1 MRMPTGFRVALLA
14 ALLTLA
20 ANVAVVGFIR
30 WRAHDESAG
39 LIHRQVVEEGSAL
52 DAVYASGDE
61 VALRRAIADIL
72 AVRDP
77 QYFAA
82 ILGPDGRPKAGNV
95 AAFAGTPG
103 AGYRIGRLRRRGA
116 EADVEAAYTL
126 RALAGGDWLLSGR
139 SFGQRLAF
147 EQTLERSLLL
157 ALAIAVLLGLG
168 AGYVLARYVDRR
180 VRDIATVADRIGDGD
195 MTHRVPLSGS
205 DDAFDGLARQIN
217 RMLDR
222 IGALMEEL
230 RLLTD
235 CLAHDLRSP
244 LGRLRA
250 RIDAAV
256 AAEDDGRR
264 EALFAGVV
272 HEADSLM
279 RILTTVLEIG
289 RAEAMA
295 PRGQFA
301 WLDPGELV
309 SELADMYE
317 PIVEEA
323 GVALLLDK
331 GPALLPL
338 FGHRQLLAQAITNL
352 LDNALAYAPGGELTL
367 FARAEEERLRLGVAD
382 RGPGIAPEDRA
393 EARRQFGRLNV
404 ARSTA
409 GAGLGLALVE
419 AVAHLHHG
427 QLELDDN
434 DPGLIAALVLP
445 VRPGR

>member
-1 MRMPTGFRVALLA
+1 MRLPTGLRVALLA
-14 ALLTLA
+14 AMLTLA
-20 ANVAVVGFIR
+20 ANLAVVGFIR
-30 WRAHDESAG
+30 WRTHDESAG
-39 LIHRQVVEEGSAL
+39 LIHRQVIEEGSVL
-52 DAVYASGDE
+52 DDVYATGDE
-61 VALRRAIADIL
+61 AALERAITDIL
-72 AVRDP
+72 AARDP

-82 ILGPDGRPKAGNV
+82 ILGPNGRPKAGNV
-95 AAFAGTPG
+95 TAIDGPIG
-103 AGYRIGRLRRRGA
+103 AGYHSGRLGRRGA
-116 EADVEAAYTL
+116 QPVEAAYTL
-126 RALAGGDWLLSGR
+126 RPLAGGDLLLSGR
-139 SFGQRLAF
+139 SFAQRVAF
-147 EQTLERSLLL
+147 ESTLERSLLL
-157 ALAIAVLLGLG
+157 ALAVSVLLGLG

-195 MTHRVPLSGS
+195 MTHRVPLSGTG
-205 DDAFDGLARQIN
+205 DAFDGLAGQVN

-244 LGRLRA
+244 IGRLRA
-250 RIDAAV
+250 RIDAAM
-256 AAEDDGRR
+256 AADDEVRR

-309 SELADMYE
+309 TELTEMYE

-323 GVALLLDK
+323 GVALVLDK

-352 LDNALAYAPGGELTL
+352 LDNALNYAPGGELRL
-367 FARAEEERLRLGVAD
+367 FAHCEEEVLRLGVAD

-404 ARSTA
+404 ARA
-409 GAGLGLALVE
+409 PGGAGLGLALVE

-434 DPGLIAALVLP
+434 KPGLIAALVLP
-445 VRPGR
+445 IRARD

>member
-1 MRMPTGFRVALLA
+1 MPTGLKVALLA
-14 ALLTLA
+14 ALLSLA
-20 ANVAVVGFIR
+20 ANIAVVGFIR
-30 WRAHDESAG
+30 WQTYDDSAAR
-39 LIHRQVVEEGSAL
+39 IHRDVIEEAAVL
-52 DAVYASGDE
+52 EAVYATGDE
-61 VALRRAIADIL
+61 AALKRAITDIL

-77 QYFAA
+77 HYFAA
-82 ILGPDGRPKAGNV
+82 LLSPDGRPEAGNV
-95 AAFAGTPG
+95 AAIQRKPV
-103 AGYRIGRLRRRGA
+103 AGYRIGRLRPLGA
-116 EADVEAAYTL
+116 RTDVDAAYTL
-126 RALAGGDWLLSGR
+126 RRLDSGDWLLSGR

-168 AGYVLARYVDRR
+168 AGYVLARYVNRR

-195 MTHRVPLSGS
+195 MTHRVPLSGG

-222 IGALMEEL
+222 IAALMEEL

-250 RIDAAV
+250 RIDAALS
-256 AAEDDGRR
+256 AEDEARR
-264 EALFAGVV
+264 EALLAGVV
-272 HEADSLM
+272 QEADSLM

-295 PRGQFA
+295 SRAQFA
-301 WLDPGELV
+301 SLDPGDLV
-309 SELADMYE
+309 AELAEMYE

-323 GVALLLDK
+323 GVELRLDK
-331 GPALLPL
+331 AAALPPL

-352 LDNALAYAPGGELTL
+352 IDNALAYAPGAELTL
-367 FARAEEERLRLGVAD
+367 FARLEGDTLRLGVAD
-382 RGPGIAPEDRA
+382 RGPGIAPEDCA
-393 EARRQFGRLNV
+393 EARRQFGRLNA

-427 QLELDDN
+427 QLELEDN
-434 DPGLIAALVLP
+434 HPGLIAALAIP
-445 VRPGR
+445 VRATR